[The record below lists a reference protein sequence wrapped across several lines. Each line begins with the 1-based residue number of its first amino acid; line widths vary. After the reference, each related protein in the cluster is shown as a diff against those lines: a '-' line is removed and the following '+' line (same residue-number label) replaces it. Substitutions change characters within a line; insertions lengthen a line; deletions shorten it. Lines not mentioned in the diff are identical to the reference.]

1 MEKLKSDEC
10 LIFSSND
17 IEPEFKSVKFLGGK
31 GLNLVNLSFQGFNV
45 PPFVILNAN
54 ELHCHFQ
61 KESEIDTVWIEKI
74 NSILGDYRWFSVRSS
89 AIQEDSIQYSFAGQF
104 KTELY
109 VGWNDLSNAIQLVWD
124 SIKSPNVLTYCEE
137 HNLEAPDRMAIIIQ
151 VMVNSEIS
159 GVAFGVNPVNG
170 RRDEM
175 IISSVYGLGEGIV
188 SGELNADTFTVT
200 ETSKIISAQTSPKKK
215 KLVQLQQGTLDPAYE
230 NQTTTVWVDVDP
242 SIQESP
248 SLSSVQIEEISGIL
262 NKLKRIYKR
271 PQDIEFALEKDQL
284 FLLQTRPVT
293 TLGQIADPTG
303 EMILWDNSN
312 IIESY
317 PGVTTPLTFSFI
329 IKMYESVY
337 VQLCRLLGVSEGDLT
352 QNKTIFENMLGLIQ
366 GRVYYNLLSWYKALA
381 LLPGFH
387 LNAEFMEKM
396 MGVKER
402 FELKNLP
409 KRTKWNERFRV
420 LIMLR
425 SMWKNLRGL
434 PQMRINFQ
442 RDFQEVLNEYNAI
455 DLKSKS
461 AHELMELYLNFEQT
475 LLKKWKAPLVN
486 DFYAMI
492 YFGVLQ
498 KLVEKYEL
506 PQGIHNDLLS
516 GADDIISTQPIK
528 RMEKMR
534 DWVWERQDL
543 THQFK
548 LLSVSE
554 LMQYIEKSVPDL
566 QSQFMNYIQD
576 FGDRCVGELKL
587 ETITYRQDPEMLM
600 QLLKMYVCSER
611 VDHKSLKLREI
622 AEDLVDAGLR
632 KHSVKRKI
640 FQFVL
645 KKTRI
650 LVSARENLRFE
661 RTRGFGK
668 VREIFLAIGDV
679 FYFEGIIENPRD
691 IFYLTQNEIF
701 DFIKGTAVTPELAD
715 LIQFRKSK
723 YLSYENQTTAERIRT
738 FGMVYH
744 ANIFNAVL
752 NSGVLSG
759 DLQGI
764 GCCPG
769 WVNAQVQVVHHPS
782 EITELK
788 GDILVTASTDP
799 GWVTLFPSAGGILVE
814 RGSLLSHSAI
824 VSRELGKP
832 CIVGITGLLSRLKT
846 GDWVEMDGST
856 GCVKIIREPAN

>member
-1 MEKLKSDEC
+1 
-10 LIFSSND
+10 LIEQD
-17 IEPEFKSVKFLGGK
+17 
-31 GLNLVNLSFQGFNV
+31 
-45 PPFVILNAN
+45 
-54 ELHCHFQ
+54 
-61 KESEIDTVWIEKI
+61 D
-74 NSILGDYRWFSVRSS
+74 NSIEREVSRTMW
-89 AIQEDSIQYSFAGQF
+89 
-104 KTELY
+104 
-109 VGWNDLSNAIQLVWD
+109 
-124 SIKSPNVLTYCEE
+124 
-137 HNLEAPDRMAIIIQ
+137 
-151 VMVNSEIS
+151 VN
-159 GVAFGVNPVNG
+159 
-170 RRDEM
+170 
-175 IISSVYGLGEGIV
+175 
-188 SGELNADTFTVT
+188 
-200 ETSKIISAQTSPKKK
+200 
-215 KLVQLQQGTLDPAYE
+215 
-230 NQTTTVWVDVDP
+230 VDP

-248 SLSSVQIEEISGIL
+248 SLSVAQIEEISAIL
-262 NKLKRIYKR
+262 KKLKSTYKR
-271 PQDIEFALEKDQL
+271 PQDIEFAFDNGQL
-284 FLLQTRPVT
+284 YLLQTRPVT
-293 TLGQIADPTG
+293 TLGQISDPNG

-337 VQLCRLLGVSEGDLT
+337 VQLCRLLGVSERDLAD
-352 QNKTIFENMLGLIQ
+352 NKDIFENMLGLIR

-402 FELKNLP
+402 FELKDLP
-409 KRTKWNERFRV
+409 QRTKWKERFRV

-434 PQMRINFQ
+434 PKMRLNFQ
-442 RDFQEVLNEYNAI
+442 RDFQQVLDEYNAI
-455 DLKSKS
+455 DLQSKS
-461 AHELMELYLNFEQT
+461 AHELMGLYQAFEQT

-498 KLVEKYEL
+498 KLVEKYQL

-516 GADDIISTQPIK
+516 GADDIISTEPIK
-528 RMEKMR
+528 RIEKMR
-534 DWVWERQDL
+534 DWVWQNQELTEQFHHKSIPDL
-543 THQFK
+543 MK
-548 LLSVSE
+548 LVE
-554 LMQYIEKSVPDL
+554 NSVPDL
-566 QSQFMNYIQD
+566 HKQFLNYLND

-587 ETITYRQDPEMLM
+587 ETISYKQNPAMLM
-600 QLLKMYVCSER
+600 QLLKMYVCSE
-611 VDHKSLKLREI
+611 KTEYKALKLREI
-622 AEDLVDAGLR
+622 AECVVNAELR
-632 KHSVKRKI
+632 KYPIKRKI
-640 FQFVL
+640 FHFVL

-668 VREIFLAIGDV
+668 VREIFLALGDV
-679 FYFEGIIENPRD
+679 FYSEGIIENPRD

-701 DFIKGTAVTPELAD
+701 DFIKGTAVTPELSD
-715 LIQFRKSK
+715 LIQFRKLK

-744 ANIFNAVL
+744 GNVFDAAL
-752 NSGVLSG
+752 NSSILNG
-759 DLQGI
+759 DLKGI

-769 WVNAQVQVVHHPS
+769 WVKTRVQVVHHPS
-782 EITELK
+782 EISDLN

-799 GWVTLFPSAGGILVE
+799 GWVTLFPNAGGILVE

-856 GCVKIIREPAN
+856 GFVKIIDEPAN